1 MDWMKRRQPAS
12 PARDECSTD
21 MSATIHESSSSHFIE
36 MTREECE
43 QLLGDQST
51 GRVGWNSPD
60 GPQIL
65 PITYGIYAHDVVFRT
80 SPYGVLA
87 QLAQP
92 TEVAFE
98 IDDIDWARGVGWSV
112 LVRGRAKGVVATQE
126 LVSLWTK
133 PGIVPWAPGT
143 RNVWIAISARSITG
157 RRLRA
162 PFVD

>member
-1 MDWMKRRQPAS
+1 
-12 PARDECSTD
+12 
-21 MSATIHESSSSHFIE
+21 MSATNHESFSSHFRE
-36 MTREECE
+36 MSREECE
-43 QLLGDQST
+43 QLLGSQST
-51 GRVGWNSPD
+51 GRLAWNSPD

-65 PITYGIYAHDVVFRT
+65 PVSYGLYANDVVFRT

-98 IDDIDWARGVGWSV
+98 IDDIDQTRGSGWSV
-112 LVRGRAKGVVATQE
+112 LVRGRATAVVAPHE

-143 RNVWIAISARSITG
+143 RNVWIAVSPRTITG
-157 RRLRA
+157 RRLKA
-162 PFVD
+162 PFAD

>member
-1 MDWMKRRQPAS
+1 
-12 PARDECSTD
+12 
-21 MSATIHESSSSHFIE
+21 MSATIHESSSSHFHEIP
-36 MTREECE
+36 REECE
-43 QLLGDQST
+43 QLLGAQST
-51 GRVGWNSPD
+51 GRVAWNSPD
-60 GPQIL
+60 GPHIL
-65 PITYGIYAHDVVFRT
+65 PVTYGLYGHDVVFRT

-98 IDDIDWARGVGWSV
+98 IDEIDQDRGAGWSV
-112 LVRGRAKGVVATQE
+112 LVRGRAKAVVAPTE
-126 LVSLWTK
+126 LVALWTT

-143 RNVWIAISARSITG
+143 RNVWIGISARSITG